1 MVPAVVQQ
9 SPQQLHDIMEE
20 ESSSIINDEFDGNKP
35 SKRSIVIASIKIKQ
49 SKLMFQLST
58 MEFTLFTLL
67 ETILT
72 LQKKLSS
79 NKSNIVR

>member
-9 SPQQLHDIMEE
+9 TPQQLHDIMEE

-49 SKLMFQLST
+49 SKLM
-58 MEFTLFTLL
+58 L
-67 ETILT
+67 E
-72 LQKKLSS
+72 K
-79 NKSNIVR
+79 